1 MQEKVLLAVGKRE
14 LNANR
19 RTSFI
24 VFIIKPVNKK
34 LVCISRY
41 RTAGIPLKSRGKLA
55 EEIVVV

>member
-1 MQEKVLLAVGKRE
+1 MHQTQTVSAIKKLLAVRKRE

-34 LVCISRY
+34 LVFISHY
-41 RTAGIPLKSRGKLA
+41 RTTGLNHL
-55 EEIVVV
+55 VN

>member
-34 LVCISRY
+34 LVFHVIERQEFH
-41 RTAGIPLKSRGKLA
+41 LNH
-55 EEIVVV
+55 VVN